1 MANEYK
7 VVGHSP
13 IRADALSKVTGK
25 AIYADDLY
33 LDRMLYAAVRH
44 SDYPHAKILSVNTSE
59 AETLEGVAA
68 VMTAKDIPGSMTFGG
83 VIPNQYFLAD
93 NRVRYLGDG
102 IAIVAAET
110 EEIAHQAAALI
121 KVEYEELA
129 AIFDPDHA
137 LEPGAPAIHGNDNL
151 IVHHKVRHGD
161 ISKGFEK
168 ADIVVQ
174 ETFRT
179 QMIEHAAMEP
189 EASLAVPEPDGS
201 ITIHGSIQLPFS
213 CRRAV
218 AAALG
223 LELNK
228 VRIVRNTLG
237 GSFGG
242 KDEAASIVCARAAL
256 LSQKTGRPVKLVNTR
271 EESFIESY
279 KRHPYRMRYKV
290 GVKKDGKLTAWQT
303 VIIADGGAYA
313 SMSPF
318 VTWRS
323 VVQASGPYE
332 VPAVHTDV
340 IAVYTNNTYTGA
352 MRGFG
357 SPQINFAIESMMDIL
372 AEKVGMDP
380 LEFRLLNAFKNGSVT
395 ATGQKLDNHQVSVR
409 ETMRLATEAIGWNEK
424 RGQKK
429 RTGAGK
435 LRGVGMASSYR
446 GVSLG
451 AEGVDACGA
460 VVSVQE
466 DGSVLVSCGIT
477 EIGQGAQT
485 VLSQV
490 AAETLGVSFS
500 RVKFMETDTSQI
512 PDGGPTVASRGTIMG
527 GNAVKAAAEK
537 VCAIMGQVIA
547 KKLDVSEE
555 TIRFA
560 ENLVSSDGKSI
571 SFDEAVSACFA
582 VGKHLYGFGWHQAPQ
597 VDWDEETGQG
607 NAYFTYVYGTQ
618 CAEVNVDPE
627 TGKVEVLKVVAAHD
641 VGKAVHPELL
651 KGQICGGVAMG
662 VGYALSEKVILEE
675 GRTLNPNFNKY
686 KITRTIDMPDV
697 QVIPVE
703 HRDPSGPYGAKCIAE
718 PATEI
723 AAPAIINAIYN
734 ATGVRIT
741 DLPATPAKIRE
752 ALLLAKRNQ

>member
-1 MANEYK
+1 MNEYK
-7 VVGHSP
+7 VIGQSP
-13 IRADALSKVTGK
+13 VRADAIAKVTGK
-25 AIYADDLY
+25 AKYAADLY
-33 LDRMLYAAVRH
+33 VDKMLYAAVRR
-44 SDYPHAKILSVNTSE
+44 SDYPHAKILSVNTADAE
-59 AETLEGVAA
+59 AVAGVAA
-68 VMTAKDIPGSMTFGG
+68 IMTAQDIPGSKTFGV

-93 NRVRYLGDG
+93 DRVRYLGDG

-110 EEIAHQAAALI
+110 EEIARKAAALI
-121 KVEYEELA
+121 QVEYEELP

-137 LEPGAPAIHGNDNL
+137 LEPGAPIIHGDDNL

-174 ETFRT
+174 ETFKT
-179 QMIEHAAMEP
+179 QMTEHAALEP
-189 EASLAVPEPDGS
+189 EAALAIPEPDGGV
-201 ITIHGSIQLPFS
+201 TVHGSIQLPFS

-223 LELNK
+223 LELSK
-228 VRIVRNTLG
+228 VCIVRNTLG

-256 LSQKTGRPVKLVNTR
+256 LAQKTGRPVKLVNTR

-290 GVKKDGKLTAWQT
+290 GVKKDGKLTAWQS

-380 LEFRLLNAFKNGSVT
+380 LEFRLLNAFTNGSVT
-395 ATGQKLDNHQVSVR
+395 ATGQRLDNHEVSIR
-409 ETMRLATEAIGWNEK
+409 ETMKLATEAIGWKEN
-424 RGQKK
+424 RNRRKK
-429 RTGAGK
+429 QGGK

-460 VVSVQE
+460 VVSVQQ
-466 DGSVLVSCGIT
+466 DGSILVSCGIA
-477 EIGQGAQT
+477 ENGQGAQS
-485 VLSQV
+485 VLSQI
-490 AAETLGVSFS
+490 AAETFGVSFE
-500 RVKFMETDTSQI
+500 RIKFLETDTDQI

-537 VCAIMGQVIA
+537 VRSIMSQVIA
-547 KKLDVSEE
+547 GKFKVAEESIYFVDGQVGNKDKTITFDKAVSE
-555 TIRFA
+555 
-560 ENLVSSDGKSI
+560 
-571 SFDEAVSACFA
+571 CFA
-582 VGKHLYGFGWHQAPQ
+582 SGKHLYGFGWHQAPQ

-618 CAEVNVDPE
+618 CAEVEVDPK
-627 TGKVEVLKVVAAHD
+627 TGKIEVKTIVAVHD
-641 VGKAVHPELL
+641 VGRAVHPELL
-651 KGQICGGVAMG
+651 KGQILGGIAMG
-662 VGYALSEKVILEE
+662 VGYALSEKVMLED
-675 GRTLNPNFNKY
+675 GRTVNPNFHKY
-686 KITRTIDMPDV
+686 KITRAADMPEV
-697 QVIPVE
+697 VIIPVE
-703 HRDPSGPYGAKCIAE
+703 NNDPSGPYGAKSIAE

-723 AAPAIINAIYN
+723 TAPAIINAIYD

-741 DLPATPAKIRE
+741 ELPATPAIIRE
-752 ALLLAKRNQ
+752 AFLKNSR